1 MRASTLVS
9 VVLSI
14 VFLTPAC
21 GVLFRCGCRTLW
33 EGAEKLCSINIG
45 PPPPCPWCENLSLGI
60 LGSTLAILPLVIP
73 WAVAGK
79 RLLPVWTPFALIL
92 PGYLFAGLMTFLLT
106 SYPHFLVKGLRVM
119 FGLPAGPLG

>member
-1 MRASTLVS
+1 MRASTFAS

-21 GVLFRCGCRTLW
+21 GLLFRCGCKTLW

-45 PPPPCPWCENLSLGI
+45 PPPPCPWCDNLAVGALGAAFAVAPVVAP
-60 LGSTLAILPLVIP
+60 LAARKKRELPPWLPL
-73 WAVAGK
+73 
-79 RLLPVWTPFALIL
+79 ALIA

-106 SYPHFLVKGLRVM
+106 SYPHFLVRGLRATLS
-119 FGLPAGPLG
+119 LPAGPLG